1 MRPEC
6 EAELSCL
13 LLVVTGRLG
22 GLPGGR
28 LAVWGDLPMEG
39 CGELETDKQQGCLHT
54 QGASGCPQEA
64 RQAGL
69 R

>member
-1 MRPEC
+1 MRPEY

-28 LAVWGDLPMEG
+28 WAVWSDLPMEG
-39 CGELETDKQQGCLHT
+39 CGELETDKQLETACTPKGQVAVLRKQGRP
-54 QGASGCPQEA
+54 A
-64 RQAGL
+64 
-69 R
+69 